1 MALSFDLSLYLV
13 TDPRQTASRGL
24 EATVSAAVAGGVT
37 LVQLRDPN
45 AHGRALVEQAR
56 ALKALLTPLGIP
68 LLVNDRVD
76 VAIAAD
82 ADGVHLGQDDMNP
95 QDARA
100 LLGPDRILGLSVG
113 NPQELAASDL
123 SGVDYLG
130 TGPVKATGT
139 KADAGKAIGAAG
151 IATVRALTH
160 LPIVGI
166 GGVDGAIVEDV
177 IRAGANGIAV
187 VSAICAAED
196 PKVAAA
202 ELYARV
208 HAAQRQSAQYTGM
221 HR

>member
-1 MALSFDLSLYLV
+1 MAPSFDLSLYLV

-56 ALKALLTPLGIP
+56 ALKALLAPLGIP

-76 VAIAAD
+76 VAIAAN
-82 ADGVHLGQDDMNP
+82 ADGVHLGQADMSP

-123 SGVDYLG
+123 GGVDYLG

-139 KADAGKAIGAAG
+139 KADAGAAIGPAG
-151 IATVRALTH
+151 IAAVRALTR

-166 GGVDGAIVEDV
+166 GGVDGAIIGEV

-196 PKVAAA
+196 PQAAAA
-202 ELYARV
+202 ELRAQV
-208 HAAQRQSAQYTGM
+208 LAAQK
-221 HR
+221 